1 MGSLI
6 LGSPASGRVSQPLKP
21 TVSSFAAVDSAV
33 GAAVGRQSME
43 TALASL
49 YFGFLLR
56 NRSRTIMMTETF
68 VVIHTQSP
76 SAPHQKNPVSFMQR
90 TQSLHLGQ
98 HNILINLLVYLHAA
112 QEGMDSK

>member
-76 SAPHQKNPVSFMQR
+76 SAPHQKKS
-90 TQSLHLGQ
+90 SLFYAKNTVPALG
-98 HNILINLLVYLHAA
+98 AT
-112 QEGMDSK
+112 